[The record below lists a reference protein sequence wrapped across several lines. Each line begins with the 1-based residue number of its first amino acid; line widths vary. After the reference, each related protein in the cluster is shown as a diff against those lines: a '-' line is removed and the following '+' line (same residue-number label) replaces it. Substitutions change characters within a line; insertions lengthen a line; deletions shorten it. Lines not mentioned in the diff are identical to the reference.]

1 MKKSFHS
8 WAAKAA
14 VITTAFF
21 AAGCA
26 EHYIDKLENAKLEGL
41 PFADHLA
48 KEYELFAKRESR
60 VYNDQV
66 DAAHFAVKGLQ
77 AATGLN
83 VLPED
88 PRKWDLSEDNLKF
101 FLDARRRLTFAL
113 DKSGRRVAPALA
125 ARTQVFFDCAV
136 EESEE
141 AFQKENIAKCKN
153 GFISSLRELE
163 KAVHTQAPTFSVHF
177 AMNSSKLD
185 DKAHETLAEVAK
197 VAKNINLHAVVITG
211 HTDGIGGR
219 KHNLVL
225 SHNRAVAVRDALTKM
240 GVNVKRIESVGG
252 GELDG
257 AEVDPSNR
265 RVDIH
270 VH

>member
-8 WAAKAA
+8 WAMKAA
-14 VITTAFF
+14 VVVTAIFT
-21 AAGCA
+21 AGCA

-60 VYNDQV
+60 VYNDQA

-88 PRKWDLSEDNLKF
+88 PRKWDLSDADFRF
-101 FLDARRRLTFAL
+101 FHDARKRLTFAL
-113 DKSGRRVAPALA
+113 DKSGRRIAPALA
-125 ARTQVFFDCAV
+125 ARTQVLYDCAI

-141 AFQKENIAKCKN
+141 GFQKDNIAKCRN
-153 GFISSLRELE
+153 GFINSLRELE
-163 KAVHTQAPTFSVHF
+163 KAVHAQSPTFSVHF
-177 AMNSSKLD
+177 ALNSSKLD
-185 DKAHETLAEVAK
+185 DKAHETLSKAAK
-197 VAKNINLHAVVITG
+197 VAKNINLHAVIVTG
-211 HTDGIGGR
+211 HTDGVGGR

-225 SHNRAVAVRDALTKM
+225 SHNRAVAVRDALIAM
-240 GVNVKRIESVGG
+240 GVDVKRLESVGG
-252 GELDG
+252 GELEG
-257 AEVDPSNR
+257 AEIDPSNR

-270 VH
+270 IH

>member
-1 MKKSFHS
+1 MKKPFHS
-8 WAAKAA
+8 WAVKAA
-14 VITTAFF
+14 AIATAFF

-26 EHYIDKLENAKLEGL
+26 EHYIDKLEHAKLEGL

-60 VYNDQV
+60 VYNDNT

-88 PRKWDLSEDNLKF
+88 PRKWDLTEADFKF
-101 FLDARRRLTFAL
+101 FHDARKRLTFAL
-113 DKSGRRVAPALA
+113 DKSGRRIAPALA

-141 AFQKENIAKCKN
+141 GFQKDNIAKCKA
-153 GFISSLRELE
+153 GFINSLRDLE
-163 KAVHTQAPTFSVHF
+163 KAVHEQSPTFSVHF
-177 AMNSSKLD
+177 ALNSSKLD
-185 DKAHETLAEVAK
+185 KKAHETLAKVAK
-197 VAKNINLHAVVITG
+197 VAKNINLHAVIVTG
-211 HTDGIGGR
+211 HTDGVGGR

-225 SHNRAVAVRDALTKM
+225 SHNRAIAVRDALAKM
-240 GVNVKRIESVGG
+240 GLNVKRLESVGG

-265 RVDIH
+265 RVDVHIH
-270 VH
+270 